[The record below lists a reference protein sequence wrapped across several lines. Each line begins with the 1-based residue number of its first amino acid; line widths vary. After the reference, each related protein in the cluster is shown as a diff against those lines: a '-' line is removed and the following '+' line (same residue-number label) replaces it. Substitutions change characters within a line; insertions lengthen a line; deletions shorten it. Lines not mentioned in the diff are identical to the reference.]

1 MKAYIDRIEE
11 KTAVVMVKGGGEVLV
26 PLKMLH
32 FKPYEGMHLT
42 FHIKPDP
49 QSQAQTEAELI
60 SLRKRLLRKSR

>member
-1 MKAYIDRIEE
+1 MKAYIDRIED
-11 KTAVVMVKGGGEVLV
+11 KTAVVMVEGGGEVLV

-49 QSQAQTEAELI
+49 QSQARTESDIEAV
-60 SLRKRLLRKSR
+60 RKRLLK